1 MGMLGMLNFGIENN
15 GSLTLG
21 MSNLGATSGILN
33 SGTDN
38 DNDAAGVGGG

>member
-1 MGMLGMLNFGIENN
+1 MLGMLNFGIGNN
-15 GSLTLG
+15 GSSTLG

-38 DNDAAGVGGG
+38 DNDATGLGGG